1 MTVDI
6 HTILSKMTLEEKAG
20 LCSGAD
26 FWHTKAIERLG
37 IPSIMMTDGPH
48 GLRKASEGTDAV
60 GLSNSVPTTCFPTA
74 SATAC
79 SWDRVLLHEIGRAM
93 AEECLQEDVSVIL
106 GPGVNIKRSPLCGR
120 NFEYFS
126 EDPYLAGEM
135 SASLIEGIQANGVGT
150 SLKHYA
156 ANNQEYR
163 RMTIESVVDERTL
176 REIYL
181 PAFENAVKKGKP
193 WTVMCS
199 YNRLHGEYAS
209 ESHRLLTQIL
219 REEWGFENIVVTDWG
234 ACNDRVKGLAAGQDL
249 EMPSSYSV
257 NDAKVIQAVKSG
269 ALDEAV
275 LDQAVERILSLIFK
289 AVDQRKAD
297 FRYDPEAH
305 HALARRAAAESAV
318 LLKNDSAILPLKKE
332 LTIAVIGAF
341 AKSPRY
347 QGAGSS
353 QINPSKMDTAWD
365 ELSRQAIA
373 LTYSAGYDLASDN
386 VDEALVQEACAAA
399 KNADVAV
406 VFAGLPAVYESEGFD
421 REHLSMPDNH
431 NVLIDRVAKSNP
443 NTIVVLSNGAPVVMP
458 WLGQVKA
465 VLEGYLGG
473 QASGSAIVD
482 VLLGKVN
489 PSGKLAETFAH
500 KLEDHPST
508 RYFSSGPKTVEYRE
522 GLYVGYRYFD
532 KTKKPVL
539 FPFGYG
545 LSYTSFAYSGLN
557 FSSQRISDQD
567 ELRVSIRVRNTGT
580 VAGAET
586 VQLYVRDTSSTI
598 FRPEKELK
606 GFQKVTLQPG
616 EETRVEFTLDKR
628 AFAYYNI
635 NIADWH
641 VESGAFDILIGA
653 SSADIRAAGNVWVE
667 SSQPEIAVP
676 DLRANAAIYYA
687 PPTENYV
694 VDTATFQGLYGK
706 ELPSN
711 QRQPGE
717 KHTINT
723 PMSDLKD
730 NLIGRKLYDTFAKS
744 MSKMFGG
751 HDNETNRRMIAKMLD
766 DLPLRNLMIFSGGQL
781 SERLVNALLLIMNGN
796 LIKGSIKLVGAMI
809 KKR

>member
-1 MTVDI
+1 MAADI
-6 HTILSKMTLEEKAG
+6 RNLISQLTLEEKAG

-48 GLRKASEGTDAV
+48 GLRKASGGTDAV
-60 GLSNSVPTTCFPTA
+60 GLSNSVPSTCFPTA
-74 SATAC
+74 SATAS
-79 SWDRVLLHEIGRAM
+79 SWDRDLLQEIGRAM
-93 AEECLQEDVSVIL
+93 AEECLQEEVSVIL
-106 GPGVNIKRSPLCGR
+106 GPGTNIKRSPLCGR

-135 SASLIEGIQANGVGT
+135 SASLIEGIQVNGVGT

-163 RMTIESVVDERTL
+163 RMTIDSVVDERTL

-181 PAFENAVKKGKP
+181 PAFEKAVKKGQP

-199 YNRLHGEYAS
+199 YNRLNGEYAC
-209 ESHRLLTQIL
+209 ESYRLLTGIL
-219 REEWGFENIVVTDWG
+219 REEWGYDGVVVTDWG

-249 EMPSSYSV
+249 EMPSSNGM
-257 NDAKVIQAVKSG
+257 NDAKIIQAIKSG

-275 LDQAVERILSLIFK
+275 LDKVVERLLRLIFI
-289 AVDQRKAD
+289 AVDNRKAG

-318 LLKNDSAILPLKKE
+318 LLKNDDAILPLKKE
-332 LTIAVIGAF
+332 LKIAVIGAF

-353 QINPSKMDTAWD
+353 QINPSRLDTAWD
-365 ELSRQAIA
+365 ELSHQVSA
-373 LTYSAGYDLASDN
+373 LTYSAGYDLAADN
-386 VDEALVQEACAAA
+386 VDDALVQEACAAA
-399 KNADVAV
+399 KNADVAL

-421 REHLSMPDNH
+421 RTHLSMPENH

-443 NTIVVLSNGAPVVMP
+443 NTVVILANGSPMEMP

-473 QASGSAIVD
+473 QAGGSAAVD

-500 KLEDHPST
+500 KLEDYPST
-508 RYFSSGPKTVEYRE
+508 RYFPSGPKTVEYRE

-532 KTKKPVL
+532 KAKKTVL

-545 LSYTSFAYSGLN
+545 LSYTSFVYSGLN
-557 FSSQRISDQD
+557 LSSQRISDQQ
-567 ELRVSIRVRNTGT
+567 ELKVSIRVRNTGK
-580 VAGAET
+580 VAGAEI
-586 VQLYVRDTSSTI
+586 VQLYVRDTSTTI

-616 EETRVEFTLDKR
+616 EEKQVEFSLDKR
-628 AFAYYNI
+628 AFAYYNLSI
-635 NIADWH
+635 KDWH
-641 VESGAFDILIGA
+641 VESGTFDILIGA

-667 SSQPEIAVP
+667 SSQPGVVVP
-676 DLRANAAIYYA
+676 DLRTSADIFYN
-687 PPTENYV
+687 PPAENFI
-694 VDTATFQGLYGK
+694 VDTATFQILYGK
-706 ELPSN
+706 ALPSN

-723 PMSDLKD
+723 PLSDLKD
-730 NLIGRKLYDTFAKS
+730 NFIGRKLYDNFLKAFNNVLGVS
-744 MSKMFGG
+744 
-751 HDNETNRRMIAKMLD
+751 DNEANKRMMTKMLD
-766 DLPLRNLMIFSGGQL
+766 DLPLRNLMIFSGGKF
-781 SERLVNALLLIMNGN
+781 SERLVNALLLMMNGK
-796 LIKGSIKLVGAMI
+796 IIPGFIKLVGAMV
-809 KKR
+809 KKG